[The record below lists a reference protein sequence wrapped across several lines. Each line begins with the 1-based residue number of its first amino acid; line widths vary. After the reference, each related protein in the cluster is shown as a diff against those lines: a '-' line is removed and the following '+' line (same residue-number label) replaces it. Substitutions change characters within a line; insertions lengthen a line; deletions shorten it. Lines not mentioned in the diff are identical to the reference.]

1 MLAAL
6 PAVVRLAWAQAH
18 RSDIFKSSTEGPLPG
33 DEMSAN
39 IVSEMVSRRKVFST
53 IGLSVAFSLLRHH
66 ERRTVAMRGGTRGA
80 PVTLC
85 SLKQAPA

>member
-39 IVSEMVSRRKVFST
+39 ILSEMVSRRKVSSI
-53 IGLSVAFSLLRHH
+53 IGLSGAFGFVAAS
-66 ERRTVAMRGGTRGA
+66 
-80 PVTLC
+80 
-85 SLKQAPA
+85 